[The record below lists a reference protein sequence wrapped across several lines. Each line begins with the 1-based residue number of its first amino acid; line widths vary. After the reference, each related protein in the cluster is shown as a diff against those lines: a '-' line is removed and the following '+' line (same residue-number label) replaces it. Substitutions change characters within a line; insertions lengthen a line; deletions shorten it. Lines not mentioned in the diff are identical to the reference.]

1 VFQFFQNKR
10 NGGLNIHQHIK
21 ILSKKGNAAAAIL
34 GLVFIA
40 ALFIAFFVTVKPFA
54 MIYDKFG
61 DSNYAGLSQEQC
73 GSMLGTWYGG
83 SCHQLDERAGG
94 LLPKIRFYWL
104 LAPIIFAIGIFIWI
118 FSVATKKDPQ
128 FYQGGGPLG

>member
-1 VFQFFQNKR
+1 MN
-10 NGGLNIHQHIK
+10 
-21 ILSKKGNAAAAIL
+21 KKGNAAAAIL

-54 MIYDKFG
+54 MMYDKFG
-61 DSNYAGLSQEQC
+61 DADYVGLSQGDC
-73 GSMLGTWYGG
+73 SSMMGSWYGG
-83 SCHQLDERAGG
+83 SCHQLDERASG

-104 LAPIIFAIGIFIWI
+104 LAPIIFAIGMFIWI

-128 FYQGGGPLG
+128 FYQGGGPF